1 MTNGQI
7 RSVVMDLLLSNL
19 WIIAAVAS
27 VVLLFFLIKRSD
39 LKLGELI
46 ALVATL
52 VFILLAL
59 SRFKV

>member
-1 MTNGQI
+1 
-7 RSVVMDLLLSNL
+7 MDLLLSNL

-59 SRFKV
+59 SRFKI